1 MLNMGYMIHKNVAS
15 KIYNESTAL
24 SIIQSVYNFIYD
36 KNTDD
41 WDMSNDIFRDE
52 LSEISIKAAMRN
64 SFDDTTTALHEL
76 IWEYTY
82 TMYYIYCYERPH
94 KYVGTDEDFLEWA
107 LDLMI
112 ESGVDKNNIPSYF
125 RQEFDHESPA
135 NSDDYE
141 IFCKSIALHRDDSVN
156 TNFFIDCL
164 KGFVD
169 QVFVY
174 FWNRPDILL
183 DFNLKISSVI
193 KDLTVKEYPS
203 LLKDGQVKRIYM
215 QVWLEDL
222 IMARERGRCYYC
234 KKTVIP
240 TDSYNRDMHFDH
252 LIPIAH
258 GGSNDPTNFVLSCSS
273 CNTQKGTEIWA
284 PPFTHYWPKRF

>member
-1 MLNMGYMIHKNVAS
+1 MVHRNVEA

-24 SIIQSVYNFIYD
+24 SIILAIYDFIYD
-36 KNTDD
+36 KDTDE
-41 WDMSNDIFRDE
+41 MSNDILADE
-52 LSEISIKAAMRN
+52 LQHIAIKAAMRN

-82 TMYYIYCYERPH
+82 TRYYIYYYEKSH

-112 ESGVDKNNIPSYF
+112 ESGADKNNIPSYF
-125 RQEFDHESPA
+125 WQQFDHECPN
-135 NSDDYE
+135 NSDDDYE
-141 IFCKSIALHRDDSVN
+141 IFCESIALHHDDLVN
-156 TNFFIDCL
+156 ANFFIDCL

-183 DFNLKISSVI
+183 DFNIKMSNVI
-193 KDLTVKEYPS
+193 KDLTVKEYPP

-234 KKTVIP
+234 KKTVIL
-240 TDSYNRDMHFDH
+240 TDSYNRDIHFDH

-273 CNTQKGTEIWA
+273 CNSKKGTEIWA
-284 PPFTHYWPKRF
+284 PQFTHYWPKRF